1 MRLAQKLEPGLLRAQ
16 AQLMWQALR
25 WLQAQQ
31 RHLP

>member
-1 MRLAQKLEPGLLRAQ
+1 VRQVQKLEPGLRR

-31 RHLP
+31 RHLF